1 MMYNNVMK
9 KKMPENRYRA
19 SRICRALGNPT
30 AYEVLTL
37 LRDKKRTPE
46 ELADVLGLHIATV
59 SQVLRVLRNLDLV
72 RYEVRWRQH
81 LYWIKADIVKRVMQD
96 LERLVVVIEKQ
107 E

>member
-1 MMYNNVMK
+1 MTK
-9 KKMPENRYRA
+9 KIIPENRYRA

-37 LRDKKRTPE
+37 LRDQRRTPE
-46 ELADVLGLHIATV
+46 ELASLLGVSVSTI

-72 RYEVRWRQH
+72 RYEVKWRRH
-81 LYWIKADIVKRVMQD
+81 LYWIKSNRIARAMDV
-96 LERLVVVIEKQ
+96 LERLVSMIEHQ

>member
-1 MMYNNVMK
+1 MK
-9 KKMPENRYRA
+9 KRIPETRYRA

-37 LRDKKRTPE
+37 LTGQRRTPE
-46 ELADVLGLHIATV
+46 ELASMIGVTVATV

-72 RYEVRWRQH
+72 RYEVKWRQH
-81 LYWIKADIVKRVMQD
+81 EYWIKAPMVKTVMRD
-96 LERLVVVIEKQ
+96 LEKLVAAIESQ